1 MLPVVTWAVAELD
14 QLDHD
19 CSGDPDPTLLLQSTP
34 THEVSPENMFLYPLW
49 SSSLHRHRRQ
59 GTSSGRVRVQY
70 INSDP
75 NSLSRNWLNKQIV
88 WIEVCSAYP
97 WGHRADRTH
106 YNDPCGGAH
115 ICWED
120 LAPCCKDRP
129 FAHDHCSG
137 GASWCPVY
145 GRSRSWFGNRG
156 GRRGG
161 YVRSLGRTVRVPA
174 GAIKLPCCTML
185 DRRVLA
191 DINVNAMIDCSLPL
205 Q

>member
-1 MLPVVTWAVAELD
+1 LIIVAP
-14 QLDHD
+14 
-19 CSGDPDPTLLLQSTP
+19 GTP
-34 THEVSPENMFLYPLW
+34 TSHCSCNQPQRTRSHLKIRSCTLR
-49 SSSLHRHRRQ
+49 SALLHRRQ

-70 INSDP
+70 INSNP
-75 NSLSRNWLNKQIV
+75 NSLSRTWLNKQIT

-120 LAPCCKDRP
+120 LAECCKDRP
-129 FAHDHCSG
+129 FAHDHCTG

-161 YVRSLGRTVRVPA
+161 YVQYASLRVQSSCHCPA
-174 GAIKLPCCTML
+174 AHCWIAACL
-185 DRRVLA
+185 
-191 DINVNAMIDCSLPL
+191 LPL
-205 Q
+205 QL